1 MYIIGVGSNNGKGL
15 KMKNV
20 RSEVMKKA
28 YKHKAYSGC
37 TFAESVK
44 YGWSHTTRVNKAE
57 KKAVETV
64 ELSIDDDFISGMGF

>member
-1 MYIIGVGSNNGKGL
+1 
-15 KMKNV
+15 MKKV

-57 KKAVETV
+57 KKAVETT
-64 ELSIDDDFISGMGF
+64 ELAIEEDFISGMGF